1 MAISNQ
7 ASPIPADVTQ
17 DWRESWSS
25 EADITTGEPQRAPP
39 PPGIFTPTPD
49 AVASALDEFLT
60 EAPLVAVQPPPAP
73 VLRPTPT
80 PRPVTVHYAPVRD
93 RRHLRSLVLGAAV
106 AAVFLAALVI
116 GFRESPVPA
125 GDIVGPP
132 VSPAPPAAT
141 AAPPQR
147 MAARSPELAAGLQ
160 VSRAQ
165 GPAPVSTP
173 DRSGPPPV
181 RAPRAEPPPTSAA
194 RPTPPALNTAP
205 PPARSSLARR
215 GGIPSNDGVVLRS
228 SAPALG
234 IATRD
239 PFVAPGAP
247 APLRPAPAAV
257 NEPVSSTP
265 ETAPAPEPPPTTVKP
280 AETAAAAP
288 AALTDRQAIQVVLG
302 QYQAAFSRLD
312 ANGVRAI
319 WPGLNAAALERA
331 FGQMER
337 QAVAFSGCSVTIIGV
352 GATARCQGSA
362 SYVPKVGNRT
372 ERIDHR
378 QWQIDLRKTGD
389 NWRIVAVDSR
399 E

>member
-1 MAISNQ
+1 MAIPNQ
-7 ASPIPADVTQ
+7 RAPIPADVTQ
-17 DWRESWSS
+17 DWREAWSS
-25 EADITTGEPQRAPP
+25 EADIRTGEPQRAAPP
-39 PPGIFTPTPD
+39 AGIFTPTPD

-60 EAPLVAVQPPPAP
+60 EAPLVPAPPPAP
-73 VLRPTPT
+73 ALRPT
-80 PRPVTVHYAPVRD
+80 PRPVTVLHAPAPD

-106 AAVFLAALVI
+106 AAVFLGALVI
-116 GFRESPVPA
+116 GFRGLLVPA
-125 GDIVGPP
+125 GDDIVGAA
-132 VSPAPPAAT
+132 VSPAPPPAT

-147 MAARSPELAAGLQ
+147 MAARSPGFAADLQ
-160 VSRAQ
+160 VGRVR

-173 DRSGPPPV
+173 DRSAPPPA
-181 RAPRAEPPPTSAA
+181 RAPRADPPPASAA

-205 PPARSSLARR
+205 PPGRSSLARR
-215 GGIPSNDGVVLRS
+215 GGLPSTDGAVLRS
-228 SAPALG
+228 SAPALD

-257 NEPVSSTP
+257 NEAVPPTP
-265 ETAPAPEPPPTTVKP
+265 ETAPAPPEPTPATVRP
-280 AETAAAAP
+280 AEAAAP
-288 AALTDRQAIQVVLG
+288 AAPTDRQAIQVVLG
-302 QYQAAFSRLD
+302 QYQAAFNRLD

-319 WPGLNAAALERA
+319 WPGLNATALERA

-337 QAVAFSGCSVTIIGV
+337 QAVTFSDCSVAIIGA
-352 GATARCQGSA
+352 GASARCQGSA

-378 QWQIDLRKTGD
+378 RWQIDLRKTGD
-389 NWRIVAVDSR
+389 TWRIVSVDTR